1 MISPTSPFAVFAAVL
16 VALATARILIW
27 RFGAPSAAGRFAT
40 IDGLRGYLAFLVFLH
55 HSCIWYFYIRTSQF
69 DSPPTNFMANIGR
82 ASVSLFFMITG
93 FLFSTK
99 IINDK
104 EKGVDWIK
112 LYVSRVLRLTPLY
125 LFAMLLL
132 FVTVAFMSGFT
143 LAQSPLTLAINA
155 LRWIGFSSF
164 GEPDLN
170 GVEGTKLILSGVSWT
185 LAYEWGF
192 YLCLPLLAVV
202 IGAIPSLAV
211 LIIGFAGVLD
221 LVHFHAESR
230 FLAPFLGGITAAL
243 LCRHAWFRNVS
254 QKKIVS
260 LVAIAAITGAITLF
274 PTTYAR
280 IPLALL
286 SLSFAV
292 IAGGATLL
300 GALTSQLSRMLGEL
314 AYSIYLLHG
323 FILFTLFNLVVGK
336 QSARIFTPLEH
347 WFTILLITPVL
358 ILVSYTTFRLI
369 EKPAMQYTE
378 SVSKWVRQVV
388 LTKRGALEESL

>member
-1 MISPTSPFAVFAAVL
+1 MISPTSPLPVLAAVL
-16 VALATARILIW
+16 LALATAKVLIW
-27 RFGAPSAAGRFAT
+27 RFGAPNAAGRFAT
-40 IDGLRGYLAFLVFLH
+40 IDGLRGYLAFFVFVH

-69 DSPPTNFMANIGR
+69 DSPPSNFMANIGR

-132 FVTVAFMSGFT
+132 FTAVAFVSGFS
-143 LAQSPLTLAINA
+143 LAQSPMTLAVNA
-155 LRWIGFSSF
+155 LRWLAFSSF
-164 GEPDLN
+164 GEPDIN
-170 GVEGTKLILSGVSWT
+170 GVEGTRLILSGVPWT

-202 IGAIPSLAV
+202 IGGIPSFSVMA
-211 LIIGFAGVLD
+211 IGLVGVLD
-221 LVHFHAESR
+221 LVHFHAELR
-230 FLAPFLGGITAAL
+230 LLAPFLGGIIAAL
-243 LCRHAWFRNVS
+243 LCRHAWFRRLS
-254 QKKIVS
+254 QKRIVS
-260 LVAIAAITGAITLF
+260 LVAIAAITGAVILF

-292 IAGGATLL
+292 IAGGASLF

-336 QSARIFTPLEH
+336 RSARMFSPLDH
-347 WFTILLITPVL
+347 WFTILLTTPVL
-358 ILVSYTTFRLI
+358 ILVSYATFRLI
-369 EKPAMQYTE
+369 EKPAVRYTE
-378 SVSKWVRQVV
+378 SVSRWVRQAIF
-388 LTKRGALEESL
+388 TKRGALEESL

>member
-1 MISPTSPFAVFAAVL
+1 MISPTSPFPVFAAVL
-16 VALATARILIW
+16 LALVTARVLIW
-27 RFGAPSAAGRFAT
+27 RFGAPNAAGRFAT
-40 IDGLRGYLAFLVFLH
+40 IDGLRGYLAFFVFLH
-55 HSCIWYFYIRTSQF
+55 HSCIWYYYIRTSQF
-69 DSPPTNFMANIGR
+69 DSPPSNFMANIGR

-104 EKGVDWIK
+104 ENGVDWIK

-132 FVTVAFMSGFT
+132 FVAVAFMSRFA
-143 LAQSPLTLAINA
+143 LAQSPLTLTANA
-155 LRWIGFSSF
+155 LRWLAFSSF

-170 GVEGTKLILSGVSWT
+170 GLKGTNLILSGVPWT

-211 LIIGFAGVLD
+211 LIIGFIGVLD
-221 LVHFHAESR
+221 LVHFHAEPR
-230 FLAPFLGGITAAL
+230 FLAPFLGGIIAAL
-243 LCRHAWFRNVS
+243 LCRHAWFRHLS
-254 QKKIVS
+254 QKRIVS
-260 LVAIAAITGAITLF
+260 IVAVAAITVAVTLF
-274 PTTYAR
+274 TTTYAW

-286 SLSFAV
+286 SLSFAA
-292 IAGGATLL
+292 IAGGATLF

-323 FILFTLFNLVVGK
+323 FILFALFNVVVGK
-336 QSARIFTPLEH
+336 QSARVFTPLEH
-347 WFTILLITPVL
+347 WFTILLTTPVL
-358 ILVSYTTFRLI
+358 VLVSYTTFRLI

-378 SVSKWVRQVV
+378 SVSKWVRQVIFA
-388 LTKRGALEESL
+388 KRGALEESL

>member
-1 MISPTSPFAVFAAVL
+1 MITPTSPLPVFAAVL
-16 VALATARILIW
+16 LALATARVLIW
-27 RFGAPSAAGRFAT
+27 RFGAPNAAGRFAT
-40 IDGLRGYLAFLVFLH
+40 IDGLRGYLAFFVFLH
-55 HSCIWYFYIRTSQF
+55 HSCIWYYYIRTSQF
-69 DSPPTNFMANIGR
+69 DSPPSNFMANIGR

-104 EKGVDWIK
+104 ENGVDWIK

-132 FVTVAFMSGFT
+132 FVAVAFMSRFALT
-143 LAQSPLTLAINA
+143 QSPLTLTINA
-155 LRWIGFSSF
+155 SRWLAFSSF

-170 GVEGTKLILSGVSWT
+170 GVKDTNLILSGVPWT

-192 YLCLPLLAVV
+192 YLCLPLLAVM

-211 LIIGFAGVLD
+211 LIIGFVGVLD
-221 LVHFHAESR
+221 LVHSHAESR
-230 FLAPFLGGITAAL
+230 FLAPFLGGIIAAL
-243 LCRHAWFRNVS
+243 LCRHAWFRHLS
-254 QKKIVS
+254 QKSIAS
-260 LVAIAAITGAITLF
+260 IVAIAAITVAVTLF

-286 SLSFAV
+286 SMSFAV
-292 IAGGATLL
+292 IAGGASLF

-336 QSARIFTPLEH
+336 QSARVFTPLEH
-347 WFTILLITPVL
+347 WFTILLTTPVL
-358 ILVSYTTFRLI
+358 VLVSYTTFRLI

-378 SVSKWVRQVV
+378 SVSKWVRQVIFA
-388 LTKRGALEESL
+388 KRGALEESL

>member
-1 MISPTSPFAVFAAVL
+1 MISPTSPFPAFAAVL
-16 VALATARILIW
+16 LALATAKVLIW
-27 RFGAPSAAGRFAT
+27 RFGSPSAVGRFAT
-40 IDGLRGYLAFLVFLH
+40 IDGLRGYLAFFVFVH
-55 HSCIWYFYIRTSQF
+55 HSCIWYFYLKTSQF
-69 DSPPTNFMANIGR
+69 DAPPSNFMANIGR

-132 FVTVAFMSGFT
+132 FVSVAFVSGFT
-143 LAQSPLTLAINA
+143 LAQSPLTLAVNA

-170 GVEGTKLILSGVSWT
+170 GVEGTKLILSGVPWT

-192 YLCLPLLAVV
+192 YLCLPLLAVA
-202 IGAIPSLAV
+202 IGAVPSLAV
-211 LIIGFAGVLD
+211 LIIGFVGVLD

-230 FLAPFLGGITAAL
+230 FLAPFLGGILAAL
-243 LCRHAWFRNVS
+243 LCRHAWFRDLS
-254 QKKIVS
+254 RKRFVS
-260 LVAIAAITGAITLF
+260 LIAIAAIAAAIILF

-280 IPLALL
+280 IPLGLL

-292 IAGGATLL
+292 IAGGATLF

-323 FILFTLFNLVVGK
+323 FILFTLFNLVIGR
-336 QSARIFTPLEH
+336 QSARVFTPAEH
-347 WFTILLITPVL
+347 WFTILLTTPVL

-369 EKPAMQYTE
+369 EKPAMRYTE
-378 SVSKWVRQVV
+378 SVSRWVRQAIV
-388 LTKRGALEESL
+388 TRRGALEKSV